1 MVTVHPTVNR
11 MCVDA
16 PALSDE
22 MQIGVAG
29 FLGLDEAG
37 TEEQVRPDAVDLGA
51 TGHHRHKNVSYAG
64 GEPRWL
70 GLSNR

>member
-1 MVTVHPTVNR
+1 MR
-11 MCVDA
+11 VDA

-29 FLGLDEAG
+29 SLEAG

-51 TGHHRHKNVSYAG
+51 TGQHRCKMRPMPG
-64 GEPRWL
+64 GEARWL

>member
-1 MVTVHPTVNR
+1 

-51 TGHHRHKNVSYAG
+51 TGQHRCKMRPMPG
-64 GEPRWL
+64 GEARWL